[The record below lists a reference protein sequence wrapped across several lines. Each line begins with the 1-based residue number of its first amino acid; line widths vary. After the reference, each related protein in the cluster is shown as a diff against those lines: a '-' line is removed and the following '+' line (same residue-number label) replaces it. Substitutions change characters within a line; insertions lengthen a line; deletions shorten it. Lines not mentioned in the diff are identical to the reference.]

1 MAPLQQ
7 HLESNGMSS
16 PTSPKLTIAIPTWN
30 RAQYLR
36 MNLRR
41 LLEEMSSL
49 PPGKVEILVSDNH
62 STDETPDIVAKVVEA
77 GLPVRYIRNA
87 KDVGSDANIAQCFN
101 EAHGDYVQILGDDD
115 LYVRGTLARVVSLL
129 EPDDYGVLCLRPF
142 GYDSDP
148 DEEYPG
154 RTGRICEFLEVG
166 KFLST
171 VGPLITFI
179 SAMVVNR
186 RIQPDVDARQF
197 CGSHLVQVHLVLQA
211 AISAR
216 KNAFLREYT
225 LACKRNNC
233 GDYAPE
239 IFVENLGR
247 ILDSYL
253 AHGLSDEDIRKFET
267 RMLLSH
273 HPFYLLRQRLAS
285 RDCVRDTYR
294 RFNMRF
300 AKRAMFHLWV
310 APIMLLPRPMALVWG
325 SFATVT
331 GRILNGDLRRGITFG
346 WQRLRRRNPLKN

>member
-225 LACKRNNC
+225 L
-233 GDYAPE
+233 
-239 IFVENLGR
+239 
-247 ILDSYL
+247 
-253 AHGLSDEDIRKFET
+253 
-267 RMLLSH
+267 
-273 HPFYLLRQRLAS
+273 LAS
-285 RDCVRDTYR
+285 ATTAGTTRPRSSLKTWGASSTATSRTGYPTKTSANSKPGCCCRITPSICFVNASPAETACATRIGASTCASPSAPCFTSGWR
-294 RFNMRF
+294 RSCCF
-300 AKRAMFHLWV
+300 
-310 APIMLLPRPMALVWG
+310 P
-325 SFATVT
+325 
-331 GRILNGDLRRGITFG
+331 GRWPSSGEASRR
-346 WQRLRRRNPLKN
+346 